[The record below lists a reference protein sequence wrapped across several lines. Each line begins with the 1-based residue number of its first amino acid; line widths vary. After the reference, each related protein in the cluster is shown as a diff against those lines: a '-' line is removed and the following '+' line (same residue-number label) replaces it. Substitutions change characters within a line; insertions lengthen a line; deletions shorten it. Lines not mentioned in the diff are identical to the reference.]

1 MICLYCDVTES
12 VFIIIILLLYDT
24 FIKVLCSM
32 CQVQFVSTFPLAGNA
47 LSGLAQHLIDVK
59 V

>member
-1 MICLYCDVTES
+1 
-12 VFIIIILLLYDT
+12 
-24 FIKVLCSM
+24 M
-32 CQVQFVSTFPLAGNA
+32 CQVQFVSTFTLAGNA

>member
-1 MICLYCDVTES
+1 MICLRRNTICDEHYN
-12 VFIIIILLLYDT
+12 IIITTCDM

-32 CQVQFVSTFPLAGNA
+32 WQVQFVSTFTLAGNA